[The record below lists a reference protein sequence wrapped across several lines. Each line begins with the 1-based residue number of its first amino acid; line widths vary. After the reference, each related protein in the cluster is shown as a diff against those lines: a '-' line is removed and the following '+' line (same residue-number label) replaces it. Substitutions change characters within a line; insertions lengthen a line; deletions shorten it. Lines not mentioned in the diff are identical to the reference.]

1 MDITKAKE
9 VLDSFERE
17 RYAYFYAMSTIEL
30 DATTVAPPET
40 QEGRSIALGI
50 LSKRMHELTSSDEL
64 WEAVNALCDNE
75 KEAGEIYFRRAE
87 LLRRS
92 LADSRV
98 VPTDEYVAYSQLLSQ
113 ASYVWHKAKLASDWA
128 SFEPIVEKLVETQ
141 KHFAELAH
149 PGEDPFDVAL
159 DKYEEGTSREYYDAY
174 FSELKETLIPL
185 IAKVRAAEQPDDSWL
200 HVPYPIEQQ
209 KKLSQILMDAF
220 CLDRNHCAIGETEHP
235 FTGGT
240 SSKDVRITTHYYED
254 MPLASV
260 YSVIHEGGHANYEL
274 HVDPAYDSTV
284 LAGGCSMAVHESQSR
299 FWENYVGRSREFT
312 DWLWPRFREL
322 FPEQTAGK
330 TADDFY
336 RCVNKAQPSLIR
348 TEADELT
355 YSMHVIIR
363 YEIEKMLFAGEI
375 TVKQLPET
383 WNRLYKEYL
392 GIDVPNDRQG
402 VLQDSHWSGGSF
414 GYFPTYSLGTAYSAQ
429 ILQTMKKDLDFSA
442 LVAADDM
449 KPILDWLTE
458 RIYRHGHFIKPGD
471 VVPSICGEPFSAK
484 YYAEYL
490 TDKFSKLY
498 NL

>member
-159 DKYEEGTSREYYDAY
+159 DKYEEGTSKEYYDAF

-240 SSKDVRITTHYYED
+240 SSKDVRITTHYYEY

-274 HVDPAYDSTV
+274 HVDPAYDYTV

>member
-159 DKYEEGTSREYYDAY
+159 DKYEEGTSKEYYDAF

-274 HVDPAYDSTV
+274 HVDPAYDYTV